1 MPMDPE
7 LKAKWVAAL
16 RSGEYKQG
24 RDVLHN
30 NKSNTYC
37 CLGVLCRVA
46 EFETVGFSDSATVFS
61 IPGFTPSST
70 SIPVEFFGIDPNNSK
85 INPVDKVIDFNDRS
99 DSAHR
104 GFKGI
109 ATYIEKHF

>member
-46 EFETVGFSDSATVFS
+46 EFETDGFSDIDVDDSATVFS

-70 SIPVEFFGIDPNNSK
+70 LMIAVTVPIEASKASQHILRSISNG
-85 INPVDKVIDFNDRS
+85 
-99 DSAHR
+99 
-104 GFKGI
+104 
-109 ATYIEKHF
+109 